1 MKPRLKF
8 SRGLWFCSMGRP
20 FVGGMGYTPEQA
32 YDAWLDKMLRMPED
46 FGACGNV
53 GMGGA

>member
-1 MKPRLKF
+1 MKPRLKRI
-8 SRGLWFCSMGRP
+8 RGLWFCSMQSARAHGT
-20 FVGGMGYTPEQA
+20 GYTPAKA
-32 YDAWLDKMLRMPED
+32 YDAWLERMLQIHED

>member
-1 MKPRLKF
+1 MKPHLKF
-8 SRGLWFCSMGRP
+8 TRGLWFCSMGGKSVR
-20 FVGGMGYTPEQA
+20 GAGYTPDQA
-32 YDAWLDKMLRMPED
+32 YDAWLDRVMGLPEC